1 MERTKKEKNTKK
13 LLNRTFSYIV
23 LIFSIFALCF
33 SIKEISNYIAVKK
46 ENNVLQSTLQELKE
60 SNEKL
65 EITNSKLKDREYFSV
80 YVKDKYQ
87 YSSNDDSIIPI
98 K

>member
-1 MERTKKEKNTKK
+1 MERTKKEKNVKK
-13 LLNRTFSYIV
+13 LLNRAFSYIV

-33 SIKEISNYIAVKK
+33 SIKEISNYIVAKR
-46 ENNVLQSTLQELKE
+46 ENKVLQSTLQELKE
-60 SNEKL
+60 CNEKL
-65 EITNSKLKDREYFSV
+65 EITSSKLKDREYFSV